1 MPTDRALTATA
12 DALSAWAALPV
23 KQRLCAVATHLFAR
37 HGYTPVSVN
46 QICSDARVSKG
57 AFYHHYAS
65 KDELLCGIYQPLLDL
80 QIHNL
85 REICAK
91 PLPAMDRLHLAVVD
105 LVLTAIA
112 QLDALTVFLQSMH
125 LLEPAMLRQ
134 VRLARRTYHELFGG
148 LVAAAQQE
156 GSVRRDME
164 PELLTHHFFGAP
176 HYLCAWFRPD
186 GRWTPEQV
194 AQSYAELW
202 FNGVRAASPN

>member
-1 MPTDRALTATA
+1 MPTDRE
-12 DALSAWAALPV
+12 LSAPVDPSPLWAALPV
-23 KQRLCAVATHLFAR
+23 KERLCAVATHLFAR

-46 QICSDARVSKG
+46 QICADAHVSKG

-80 QIHNL
+80 QVQNL

-91 PLPAMDRLHLAVVD
+91 PLPAADRLQLAVVD

-125 LLEPAMLRQ
+125 LLEPVMLRQ
-134 VRLARRTYHELFGG
+134 VRLARRTYHDLFGN
-148 LVAAAQQE
+148 LVATAQQE

-164 PELLTHHFFGAP
+164 PDLLTHHFFGAP
-176 HYLCAWFRPD
+176 HYLCAWFRPG
-186 GRWTPEQV
+186 GRWTPQQV

-202 FNGVRAASPN
+202 FNGVRASKPS